1 MRRNLHA
8 RGGTKGLQ
16 AMNARNRFFSFLGV
30 LLVIAAA
37 YYFFSTDHSSD
48 LVLIGTVD
56 ANQVVVSPK
65 ISGRIERLAVDEG
78 TEVKVGDTIAVL
90 DSQEL
95 TADRQAAEAVL
106 ASLRHQVSQTRAT
119 EEQTAGETSSGV
131 LNAQARVRAAQ
142 ATLLQAQADLQR
154 IQGDTRR
161 AVSLAQQ
168 GVASQQ
174 QADQAAAQLSAQQ
187 ALVRA
192 VEDQIHAAQAD
203 LATAQAHT
211 RQTQA
216 AQSSVAA
223 TRAQQLN
230 AKAQLEAAEARLG
243 YTKVTA
249 PVNGIVTVRA
259 AREGEVVNLGQPI
272 VIVTDLND
280 TWVRAAIP
288 ETQAVHIALGDQL
301 NTRLPSGEIISGKVI
316 FKAPEADFATQRDV
330 NRRKRDIKAVALKLA
345 VDNKKKTLVPG
356 MTAEVLVPSS
366 KVDGR

>member
-1 MRRNLHA
+1 MS
-8 RGGTKGLQ
+8 T
-16 AMNARNRFFSFLGV
+16 RNRFFAFLGL
-30 LLVIAAA
+30 LLVIAAV
-37 YYFFSTDHSSD
+37 YYLFSADHSSD

-65 ISGRIERLAVDEG
+65 IMGRIERLAVDEG
-78 TEVKVGDTIAVL
+78 TAVKTGDTIAVL
-90 DSQEL
+90 DAQEL

-119 EEQTAGETSSGV
+119 EAQTAGETSSGV
-131 LNAQARVRAAQ
+131 ATAQARLSASQ
-142 ATLLQAQADLQR
+142 ATLVQAQADLQR

-161 AVSLAQQ
+161 AVALAQQ

-174 QADQAAAQLSAQQ
+174 QADQAAAQLKAQE

-192 VEDQIHAAQAD
+192 AEDQARAAQSDLQAAQAR
-203 LATAQAHT
+203 T

-216 AQSSVAA
+216 AQSTVAS

-243 YTKVTA
+243 YTKITA
-249 PVNGIVTVRA
+249 PVSGIVTVRA
-259 AREGEVVNLGQPI
+259 AREGEVVNLGQAI
-272 VIVTDLND
+272 AIITDLSD

-301 NTRLPSGEIISGKVI
+301 NVRLPSGDVVSGKVI

-330 NRRKRDIKAVALKLA
+330 SRRKRDIKAIALKLS
-345 VDNKKKTLVPG
+345 VDNSRKNLVPG
-356 MTAEVLVPSS
+356 MTAEVLVPRA
-366 KVDGR
+366 KAGL